1 MIVKEFLNT
10 WIAVGGVSITSSFM
24 TYFFTRKKYNQESN
38 NQELE
43 NVQKALEIYRG
54 IIDDLRKE
62 QAELKKEMREMRLDF
77 ERRLDGKC
85 VTKIDNHSIFNK
97 NR

>member
-10 WIAVGGVSITSSFM
+10 WVAVGGVSISTSVM
-24 TYFFTRKKYNQESN
+24 TYFFTRKKYNNEAD

-62 QAELKKEMREMRLDF
+62 QAELKKEMREMRIDF
-77 ERRLDGKC
+77 EARLSGKC
-85 VTKIDNHSIFNK
+85 ISHVENHSTFSK